1 MGIFPSVLDCVTCET
16 ELKERVPSG
25 RLFVVLVTKLGDSIH
40 FLSQSS
46 KGETMER
53 SESQPVNPFAATV
66 LGVQIPLGDI
76 CSRTFLCLVCECGH
90 WTAKKNCVPWGLV
103 RWQMEGLSACLKP
116 DPVRRA

>member
-1 MGIFPSVLDCVTCET
+1 MGIFPSVLGCVTCET

-76 CSRTFLCLVCECGH
+76 CSRPFRLPRLGVRD
-90 WTAKKNCVPWGLV
+90 WTAKILV
-103 RWQMEGLSACLKP
+103 SLGAW
-116 DPVRRA
+116 